1 MKRKAIID
9 FLFNTS
15 HLPGSWSWHLQQS
28 GEYGGRADM
37 TDLLSKVIDREK
49 FLLGASDW
57 TKAQDQ
63 NAHKIHFFM
72 IWQAIA

>member
-9 FLFNTS
+9 FPFNAS

-28 GEYGGRADM
+28 GEHSGRADM
-37 TDLLSKVIDREK
+37 TDQLSKVINRGK

-57 TKAQDQ
+57 TKTQDQ
-63 NAHKIHFFM
+63 NAHKIHYFM